1 LDALTFLSKWYHGW
15 TGRFTYIAAAGL
27 LAIGGP
33 RTAALLPPVTI
44 AVWFIC
50 LTWAALPGMRALRLR
65 EPTMYAGIFAG
76 LFFLVLLSTTPNLF
90 QSAFWKDGLINYSFP
105 LIGMT
110 LSIGLMLRAGL
121 DHREEHAQIRM
132 YTALLFLCAWFSG
145 GFSEI
150 YSTTQVAF
158 YAMLIIASF
167 FLLPQPDRRR
177 MQLLFTAGLLGS
189 LAAYAIVLLAPGNQI
204 RQGLISAH
212 PGLLRLVTF
221 SLRNGLVIIA
231 KFFFFTLQWAALSI
245 LAPSLAGVG
254 YAQKSMAAHQTL
266 QAQPTPLR
274 EQTWFK
280 AVITLPAMAFILA
293 VAACAPAVYML
304 NAYPDDRSI
313 LIPLYFIVAAVTVSS
328 GLLGYGVAKSGK
340 IYFKL
345 DSEVVQR
352 FSEKLILVLVLAG
365 SVLSIFKI
373 GTQFSNFRDYASRW
387 DERHEQLSDLA
398 AQGAREA
405 SAFGLE
411 NRFGISDLRVEAD
424 YWVNRCMADFYG
436 FSSLT
441 GK

>member
-1 LDALTFLSKWYHGW
+1 
-15 TGRFTYIAAAGL
+15 
-27 LAIGGP
+27 
-33 RTAALLPPVTI
+33 
-44 AVWFIC
+44 
-50 LTWAALPGMRALRLR
+50 
-65 EPTMYAGIFAG
+65 
-76 LFFLVLLSTTPNLF
+76 
-90 QSAFWKDGLINYSFP
+90 
-105 LIGMT
+105 
-110 LSIGLMLRAGL
+110 
-121 DHREEHAQIRM
+121 
-132 YTALLFLCAWFSG
+132 
-145 GFSEI
+145 
-150 YSTTQVAF
+150 
-158 YAMLIIASF
+158 
-167 FLLPQPDRRR
+167 
-177 MQLLFTAGLLGS
+177 
-189 LAAYAIVLLAPGNQI
+189 
-204 RQGLISAH
+204 
-212 PGLLRLVTF
+212 
-221 SLRNGLVIIA
+221 
-231 KFFFFTLQWAALSI
+231 
-245 LAPSLAGVG
+245 
-254 YAQKSMAAHQTL
+254 
-266 QAQPTPLR
+266 
-274 EQTWFK
+274 
-280 AVITLPAMAFILA
+280 
-293 VAACAPAVYML
+293 ML

-328 GLLGYGVAKSGK
+328 GFLGYGVAKSGK